1 MRHRVNRACTRA
13 LLEPPTLTGRGL
25 ALLLA
30 AAVLSGCSGSLLSRA
45 TPTPTALPPTPTPT
59 PEPMAALVN
68 GEPIPLAEYQE
79 EVTRFEAAQAELGI
93 NPATLGDYQSG
104 VLQALIDRLLLVQA
118 ARREGIQLEAE
129 AVDRRMQALAAELGS
144 PESLASWMTASGYTT
159 ESFTAALAAEVLAA
173 QMVEQITAA
182 IGDEAEQVHARHILV
197 ATQTQ
202 AESLLADLQAGED
215 FAESARTYSL
225 DLSTR
230 PAGGDLGWFPRGYL
244 LVDEVE
250 QAAYTLPPGTLS
262 GVVQSALGFHI
273 VEVLDRGERPLTP
286 DAQRRLREIAVED
299 WLAAERR
306 AAAIEVFVAP

>member
-1 MRHRVNRACTRA
+1 MRHPLNRASTRA
-13 LLEPPTLTGRGL
+13 LPEPPTLTGRGL

-68 GEPIPLAEYQE
+68 GEPIPLAEYHE
-79 EVTRFEAAQAELGI
+79 EVARFEAAQAELGI
-93 NPATLGDYQSG
+93 DPATLGDYRSG
-104 VLQALIDRLLLVQA
+104 VLQALIDRLLLIQA

-129 AVDRRMQALAAELGS
+129 AVDRRVQALAAELGS
-144 PESLASWMTASGYTT
+144 PESLASWLTASGYTT
-159 ESFTAALAAEVLAA
+159 ASFTAALAAEVLAA

-197 ATQTQ
+197 ATQAQ
-202 AESLLADLQAGED
+202 AESLLAELQAGED
-215 FAESARTYSL
+215 FAELARAYTL

-230 PAGGDLGWFPRGYL
+230 PAAGDLGWFPRGYL

-250 QAAYTLPPGTLS
+250 QAAYTLPPGTVS

-286 DAQRRLREIAVED
+286 DAQRRLREKAVED

-306 AAAIEVFVAP
+306 AASIEVYVAP